1 MKRTHARADS
11 AGSGRILHVEMRV
24 MKRTHRIG
32 IALCACLL
40 ASLSPVGA
48 DACSEVFLKRD
59 AVLVSARNFDF
70 SRGNGAVRFN
80 PAGMRRKAQYVPTA
94 CRPLEWTS
102 AYASVAFDTILQRTT
117 SPEDGIV
124 YAGVDGVN
132 RAGLKVGTYY
142 LETSEFPQTGPE
154 TTIDI
159 CSLQQYLL
167 DACGGVEAALA
178 DLGSGR
184 YSVTP
189 TPVSEFEIK
198 LHLYL
203 HDATGASAIVEF
215 VGGAMKVT
223 RDPKIPVLTNT
234 EYDESI
240 ASLARYAE
248 FGGSLPVPGGR
259 ESIDR
264 FVRGAYYR
272 SHMPVPDDPAQ
283 AVAFGFAAAQV
294 LSVPPEFP
302 NGNTFWTI
310 VTDVAGRRIFFR
322 TLDNPAVAR
331 ISLDELAKSAKV
343 SSEIDLL
350 RTDLS
355 GDIGALFDLAAAFN
369 PAAIPP
375 APDYARASDWASL
388 PPEADRTKS
397 ADVFFVHPT
406 AFFFPNAW
414 NECLESNRQ
423 NPLVDADLAK
433 TAGVF
438 ALTCN
443 IFAPRYREANIKVL
457 SASEQDKSRALGVAY
472 SDVEKAFDYYME
484 HFNAGRPFILAG
496 HSQGSNLLLW
506 LLQRRFGDPKLRERL
521 VASYIIGWSVTP
533 DDLEKYPQ
541 LVMSDSPTRTGCIIS
556 YNTQAVSPDIS
567 IAIPGAVGVNP
578 LTMDT
583 TGEAAPKERNLGA
596 VFFIDGKRIEVPQFT
611 GAQTVDGALI
621 VPRPDRTD
629 LVRGAASG
637 FYHPYDYS
645 FFFRN
650 LERNVADRVAAFLKE
665 HPGTK

>member
-1 MKRTHARADS
+1 
-11 AGSGRILHVEMRV
+11 

-70 SRGNGAVRFN
+70 SRAKGAVRFS
-80 PAGMRRKAQYVPTA
+80 PAGMRRKAQYAPTGR
-94 CRPLEWTS
+94 RPLEWTS
-102 AYASVAFDTILQRTT
+102 EYASVAFDTILQRTT

-124 YAGVDGVN
+124 YAGVDGLN

-142 LETSEFPQTGPE
+142 LETSVFPQTGPE

-159 CSLQQYLL
+159 CSLQQHLL
-167 DACGGVEAALA
+167 DTCGGVDAALA
-178 DLGSGR
+178 DLASGR
-184 YSVTP
+184 YRVTS
-189 TPVSEFEIK
+189 TPVEGLEIK

-234 EYDESI
+234 EYDESV

-264 FVRGAYYR
+264 FVRGASYR
-272 SHMPVPDDPAQ
+272 SHMPVPDDPAR

-294 LSVPPEFP
+294 LSVPPESP
-302 NGNTFWTI
+302 DGNTFWTI

-355 GDIGALFDLAAAFN
+355 GDIGALFDRTNAFN

-397 ADVFFVHPT
+397 TDVFFVHPT

-457 SASEQDKSRALGVAY
+457 SASEQDKSRALGIAY

-506 LLQRRFGDPKLRERL
+506 LLQRRFGNPKLRERL

-556 YNTQAVSPDIS
+556 YNTQAVSPDIT

-583 TGEAAPKERNLGA
+583 TGEATPKERNLGA
-596 VFFIDGKRIEVPQFT
+596 VFFIDGKRIEVSQFT

-621 VPRPDRTD
+621 VPRPARTD

-650 LERNVADRVAAFLKE
+650 LERNVAERVAAFLKE
-665 HPGTK
+665 HPETK

>member
-1 MKRTHARADS
+1 
-11 AGSGRILHVEMRV
+11 

-40 ASLSPVGA
+40 ACLPPAGA
-48 DACSEVFLKRD
+48 DGCSEVFLKRD

-70 SRGNGAVRFN
+70 SRGNGAVQFN
-80 PAGMRRKAQYVPTA
+80 PAGMRRKAQYAPEG

-102 AYASVAFDTILQRTT
+102 AYASVAFDTILQRTN

-124 YAGVDGVN
+124 YAGVDGIN
-132 RAGLKVGTYY
+132 RAGLKVGTYF
-142 LETSEFPQTGPE
+142 LETSGFPQTGPE

-167 DACGGVEAALA
+167 DTCGGVDAALA

-184 YSVTP
+184 YRVTSTSV
-189 TPVSEFEIK
+189 EGLEIK

-215 VGGAMKVT
+215 VGGATKVT

-234 EYDESI
+234 EYGE
-240 ASLARYAE
+240 SLAALSQYAE
-248 FGGSLPVPGGR
+248 FDGEKPIPGAH

-272 SHMPVPDDPAQ
+272 KHLSVPDDPAR

-302 NGNTFWTI
+302 HGNTQWTI
-310 VTDVAGRRIFFR
+310 VTDITGRRIFFR
-322 TLDNPAVAR
+322 TLDNPAIAR
-331 ISLDELAKSAKV
+331 ISLDELAETAKV

-355 GDIGALFDLAAAFN
+355 GDIGAMFDRTNAFN
-369 PAAIPP
+369 PAAVPP

-388 PPEADRTKS
+388 PPEAERTKS

-457 SASEQDKSRALGVAY
+457 SASEQDKSMALGIAY

-496 HSQGSNLLLW
+496 HSQGSNVLLW

-556 YNTQAVSPDIS
+556 YNTQAVSPDIT

-583 TGEAAPKERNLGA
+583 TGEAVPKERNLGA
-596 VFFIDGKRIEVPQFT
+596 VFFAGGKRIEVPQFT
-611 GAQTVDGALI
+611 GAQTIDGALI
-621 VPRPDRTD
+621 VPRPTRTD

-665 HPGTK
+665 HPETK

>member
-1 MKRTHARADS
+1 
-11 AGSGRILHVEMRV
+11 

-40 ASLSPVGA
+40 ACLPSVGA
-48 DACSEVFLKRD
+48 NGCSEVFLKRD
-59 AVLVSARNFDF
+59 AVLVSARTFDF
-70 SRGNGAVRFN
+70 VQGNGAVRFN
-80 PAGMRRKAQYVPTA
+80 PAGMRRKAQYAPEGR
-94 CRPLEWTS
+94 RPLEWTS
-102 AYASVAFDTILQRTT
+102 AYASVAFDTILQRTN
-117 SPEDGIV
+117 SPKDGIV
-124 YAGVDGVN
+124 SAGVDGIN
-132 RAGLKVGTYY
+132 TAGLKTGTYF
-142 LETSEFPQTGPE
+142 LETSGFPQTGPE
-154 TTIDI
+154 TTIDV

-167 DACGGVEAALA
+167 DTCGGVDAALA

-184 YSVTP
+184 YRVTS
-189 TPVSEFEIK
+189 TPVAGLEIK

-215 VGGAMKVT
+215 VGGETKVT
-223 RDPKIPVLTNT
+223 RNPKIPVLTNT
-234 EYDESI
+234 EYGE
-240 ASLARYAE
+240 SLAALSQYAE
-248 FGGSLPVPGGR
+248 FGGEKPIPGAH

-272 SHMPVPDDPAQ
+272 KHLPVPDDPTQ
-283 AVAFGFAAAQV
+283 AVNFGFAAAQV
-294 LSVPPEFP
+294 LSVPPESP
-302 NGNTFWTI
+302 HGNTFWTI
-310 VTDVAGRRIFFR
+310 VTDIAGRRIFFR
-322 TLDNPAVAR
+322 TLDNPAIAR
-331 ISLDELAKSAKV
+331 ISLDDLAESAKV

-355 GDIGALFDLAAAFN
+355 GDIGAMFDRANAFN
-369 PAAIPP
+369 PAAVPP

-388 PPEADRTKS
+388 PPEAERTKS

-406 AFFFPNAW
+406 AFFFPNTW
-414 NECLESNRQ
+414 NECLESSRR
-423 NPLVDADLAK
+423 NPLIVADLEK

-438 ALTCN
+438 ASTCN

-457 SASEQDKSRALGVAY
+457 FAPEAEKSRALEVAY
-472 SDVEKAFDYYME
+472 SDVERAFDSYME

-521 VASYIIGWSVTP
+521 VASYIIGWSVMP

-541 LVMSDSPTRTGCIIS
+541 LVMSDSPTRTGCIVS
-556 YNTQAVSPDIS
+556 YNTQAVSPDRT

-596 VFFIDGKRIEVPQFT
+596 VFFTGGKRIEVPHFT
-611 GAQTVDGALI
+611 GAQTIDGALI
-621 VPRPDRTD
+621 IPRPDRTD
-629 LVRGAASG
+629 LVSDAASG
-637 FYHPYDYS
+637 FYHPYDYT

-665 HPGTK
+665 HPETK